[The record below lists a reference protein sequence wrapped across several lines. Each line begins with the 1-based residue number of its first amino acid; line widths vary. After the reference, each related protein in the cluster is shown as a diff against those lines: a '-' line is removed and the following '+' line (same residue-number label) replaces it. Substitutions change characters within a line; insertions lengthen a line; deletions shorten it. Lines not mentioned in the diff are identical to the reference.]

1 MDFEA
6 TSPVED
12 APSSSF
18 VEVEDPARVSSLSP
32 EEVETMVGLPSD
44 DAEDDLPVEKLVRQW
59 PDLATVRAERY
70 RKEVNSIRERFHE
83 EPEDDMNMCSEYA
96 EEIFQYMTD
105 LEVC

>member
-12 APSSSF
+12 ASASSF
-18 VEVEDPARVSSLSP
+18 VEVEDVAKVSSLTR
-32 EEVETMVGLPSD
+32 EEVETMVGLPHE
-44 DAEDDLPVEKLVRQW
+44 DAEEDLPEERLVRQW

-96 EEIFQYMTD
+96 EEIFQYMTE